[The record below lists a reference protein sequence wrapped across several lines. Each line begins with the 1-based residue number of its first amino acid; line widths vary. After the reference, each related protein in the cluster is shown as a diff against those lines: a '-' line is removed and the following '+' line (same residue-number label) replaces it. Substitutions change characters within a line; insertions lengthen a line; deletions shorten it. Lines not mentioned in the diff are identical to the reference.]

1 MKTGRKNAR
10 EASKRRTPAGT
21 KHRSMISAENP
32 GSGISK
38 AGTSE
43 SVSAESGAAECR
55 AAESEIPESRPSDS
69 GVPLSGRISD
79 GISGSAGPDPAAG
92 AFPGPG
98 GSRAEEETM
107 IYYVED
113 DDNIRDLVI
122 YTLNS
127 TGLKAEGFPDGKAF
141 WNAMRAEVPELV
153 LLDIMLPGDDGV
165 TILRQL
171 RADSRY
177 ASVPVIMA
185 TARGTEYDK
194 VRALDLGAD
203 DYVTKPYAMMEL
215 VSRVKAVLRR
225 SERKSSSDASDSGA
239 RRPASENQ
247 LLKYGPISLDSRRH
261 LVTVN
266 GRETELTLK
275 EYELLRKLLLNPEC
289 VLTRDQ
295 LLEDVWGYEFD
306 GETRTVDVH
315 VRTLRQKL
323 QEAGSLI
330 ETVRGVGYR
339 IRA

>member
-1 MKTGRKNAR
+1 
-10 EASKRRTPAGT
+10 
-21 KHRSMISAENP
+21 
-32 GSGISK
+32 
-38 AGTSE
+38 
-43 SVSAESGAAECR
+43 
-55 AAESEIPESRPSDS
+55 
-69 GVPLSGRISD
+69 
-79 GISGSAGPDPAAG
+79 
-92 AFPGPG
+92 
-98 GSRAEEETM
+98 M